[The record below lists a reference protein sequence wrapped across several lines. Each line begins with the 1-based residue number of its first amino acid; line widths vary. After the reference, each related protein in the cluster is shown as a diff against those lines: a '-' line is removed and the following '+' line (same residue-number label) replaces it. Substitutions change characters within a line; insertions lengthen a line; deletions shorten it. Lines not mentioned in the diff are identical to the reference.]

1 MHDKKPYE
9 YVVIRLVPQVERE
22 EFLNVGV
29 MLYAATRKFLRMK
42 FHLDKK
48 RIRNFYPDTD
58 LRLTQKYLETFELI
72 CLGDKRAGPIAE
84 LPAPERFRWLSAT
97 RSTTLQMSKV
107 HGGLCSDPETKL
119 TELYEQLVLP
129 MVKS

>member
-1 MHDKKPYE
+1 MQEKKSYE
-9 YVVIRLVPQVERE
+9 YVVIRLVPRVERE

-29 MLYAATRKFLRMK
+29 MLYAASRKFLQMK

-48 RIRNFYPDTD
+48 RIRNFNPDTD
-58 LRLTQKYLETFELI
+58 LGLTQKYLETFERI
-72 CLGDKRAGPIAE
+72 SRGDKAAGTIAQ

-107 HGGLCSDPETKL
+107 HSGLCDDPEAKL
-119 TELYEQLVLP
+119 CELYEQLVLP
-129 MVKS
+129 LVKS

>member
-1 MHDKKPYE
+1 MQEKKSYE
-9 YVVIRLVPQVERE
+9 YVVIRLVPRVERE

-29 MLYAATRKFLRMK
+29 MLYAASRKFLQMK

-48 RIRNFYPDTD
+48 RIRNFNPDTD
-58 LRLTQKYLETFELI
+58 LGLTQKYLETFERI
-72 CLGDKRAGPIAE
+72 SRGDKTAGAIAQ
-84 LPAPERFRWLSAT
+84 LPGPERFRWLSAT

-107 HGGLCSDPETKL
+107 HSGMCSDPEAKL

>member
-1 MHDKKPYE
+1 MQEKKSYE
-9 YVVIRLVPQVERE
+9 YVVIRLVPRVERE

-29 MLYAATRKFLRMK
+29 MLYAASRKFLQMK

-48 RIRNFYPDTD
+48 RIRSFYPDTD
-58 LRLTQKYLETFELI
+58 LRLTQKYLETFERI

-84 LPAPERFRWLSAT
+84 LPAPERFRCLSAT

-107 HGGLCSDPETKL
+107 HSGMCSDPEVKL

-129 MVKS
+129 LVKS